1 MTLFFEPL
9 FEEDNHEHCRHDKV
23 QPFRIE
29 GDQGAEQ
36 SAEHGARNPVD
47 LVVQCH
53 KEHEPAPVCAFGNPG
68 RAVDR
73 KAFVTH
79 AENKI
84 DLFASE
90 ALKSVQHGDAV
101 E

>member
-1 MTLFFEPL
+1 MPLFFKPL

-23 QPFRIE
+23 QPFRIK
-29 GDQGAEQ
+29 GDQRAEQ
-36 SAEHGARNPVD
+36 SAEDRTRNPVD

-53 KEHEPAPVCAFGNPG
+53 KEHEPAPVCVFGNPG

-73 KAFVTH
+73 KAFVAH

-90 ALKSVQHGDAV
+90 SLKSVQHGDTV